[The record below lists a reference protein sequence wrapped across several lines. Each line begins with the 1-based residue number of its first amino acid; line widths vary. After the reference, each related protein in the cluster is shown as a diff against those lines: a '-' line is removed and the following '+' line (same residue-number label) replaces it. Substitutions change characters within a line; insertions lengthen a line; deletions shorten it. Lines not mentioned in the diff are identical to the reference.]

1 MESHLA
7 AVDNNN
13 LQSQFSHKLNGQVDW
28 IESRSQQK
36 YYPAGGNSYSPVGV
50 RKVRVS
56 LASSNT
62 NSFIEPSSVMF
73 QFKVSNSNYVAGNA
87 DTYMYLVNAATA
99 FWRRLTIRCNGQVV
113 TDTDFH
119 HREAEL
125 LLMQAPTH
133 KRQELAVQMGQQGTV
148 IQESAT
154 FAIPILSGLFL

>member
-1 MESHLA
+1 MAFATQRTRATGQAEGLQEVEA
-7 AVDNNN
+7 KDNGDNNN

-73 QFKVSNSNYVAGNA
+73 QFKN
-87 DTYMYLVNAATA
+87 
-99 FWRRLTIRCNGQVV
+99 Q
-113 TDTDFH
+113 
-119 HREAEL
+119 
-125 LLMQAPTH
+125 
-133 KRQELAVQMGQQGTV
+133 
-148 IQESAT
+148 
-154 FAIPILSGLFL
+154 